1 MLEKLNALGFLV
13 KVVIA
18 LVLAAAIGGG
28 VWYGVVSPMEDQNKA
43 SEASLK
49 SKQDENDKLRAF
61 ENRLPELERQ
71 IAQLKSQMELQ
82 KRIVPDDKD
91 TDKFIVMLQEQ
102 ASNAGINL
110 RKLEAKGPSNKDFYT
125 EVPFAME
132 ADGPYYG
139 MTTFFDKLAVQERIV
154 NVENLTLKTTAKG
167 GFKYPL
173 NPGDSVAA
181 TFTAKTFYS
190 REAPSAPAPAAAPA
204 KK

>member
-1 MLEKLNALGFLV
+1 MLEKLNALSMPMKLV
-13 KVVIA
+13 IM

-28 VWYGVVSPMEDQNKA
+28 LWYLKVVPLEDKNKQDEVA
-43 SEASLK
+43 LK
-49 SKQDENDKLRAF
+49 SKNDENAKLKAF

-82 KRIVPDDKD
+82 KHIVPDDKD

-110 RKLEAKGPSNKDFYT
+110 RKLAAQSPANKDYYT
-125 EVPFAME
+125 EVPFSME

-139 MTTFFDKLAVQERIV
+139 MMTFFDKLSAQERIV
-154 NVENLTLKTTAKG
+154 NVEGLTLKSLAKNP
-167 GFKYPL
+167 KYPVG
-173 NPGDSVAA
+173 PGDSVAA
-181 TFTAKTFYS
+181 TFIAKTFYS
-190 REAPSAPAPAAAPA
+190 REAPPAAAAAPA